1 MSIKVG
7 SARID
12 EHGRIAG
19 GAAGDQTGKEVA
31 TQTSYIWPGGWDVCI
46 RIKDETKRKKYI
58 SFIKWAC
65 SNELIGYDQKQ
76 RLTLHSAIKSIGYS
90 DYKKLNKKVEC
101 DCSSLVA
108 CGLIV
113 AGFRNISPAC
123 TTSNLESNIKKN
135 YPNDFKFFGR
145 TYKNGDHTK
154 KSTYWRNGDIL
165 NKRGDHVIT
174 VVSGGNTPAA
184 TYNKYSGKSL
194 QIDTVF
200 KEIGVPEK
208 YIGNVK
214 ARTPIAKANGIK
226 DYTGTTVQN
235 LTLISMAKSGSLKK
249 P

>member
-1 MSIKVG
+1 MGIIVG

-12 EHGRIAG
+12 EKGNIAG
-19 GAAGDQTGKEVA
+19 GVAGDQTGKEVS
-31 TQTSYIWPGGWDVCI
+31 TQTSYIWPGGWDCCI
-46 RIKDETKRKKYI
+46 RIKNETKRKRYI
-58 SFIKWAC
+58 EFIKWAC
-65 SNELIGYDQKQ
+65 ANELIGYDQKQ
-76 RLTLHSAIKSIGYS
+76 RLTLHTAIKALGYS
-90 DYKKLNKKVEC
+90 NYKKLNKKVEC

-113 AGFRNISPAC
+113 AGFSNISASC

-135 YPNDFKFFGR
+135 YPKEFSFFDR
-145 TYKNGDHTK
+145 SYKNGDHTK
-154 KSTYWRNGDIL
+154 KSTYWRNGDII
-165 NKRGDHVIT
+165 NKRGNHVIT
-174 VVSGGNTPAA
+174 VLSGGNSPTG
-184 TYNKYSGKSL
+184 TYSKYTGKSL
-194 QIDTVF
+194 QIDVVL
-200 KEIGVPEK
+200 KDIHVPDK